1 VVAVF
6 LQTVRGM
13 SAIETGLVLTPA
25 TVGILLTG
33 MSAGRLA
40 QRRSQATLIR
50 AGFITTLAGVVLLL
64 LLAGAT
70 TNFLSFVPG
79 LFLVGAGVGVML
91 TSSVNVVQSA
101 FPEKDQGE
109 ISGLSRSVS
118 NLGSSLGVAIAGTVI
133 ISDLVS
139 GNEGYALA
147 LIVLIVF
154 GLIGFGASM
163 ALPNKPVA
171 EAVEASQSPA

>member
-1 VVAVF
+1 MAVF
-6 LQTVRGM
+6 LQTVRGF

-33 MSAGRLA
+33 MAAGRLA
-40 QRRSQATLIR
+40 SRRSQVTLIR
-50 AGFITTLAGVVLLL
+50 AGFVTTIAGIALLL

-70 TNFLSFVPG
+70 TNIITFFPG
-79 LFLVGAGVGVML
+79 LFLVGAGVGIML

-133 ISDLVS
+133 VSDLVA

-147 LIVLIVF
+147 LIVLLVF

-163 ALPNKPVA
+163 RHA
-171 EAVEASQSPA
+171 Q